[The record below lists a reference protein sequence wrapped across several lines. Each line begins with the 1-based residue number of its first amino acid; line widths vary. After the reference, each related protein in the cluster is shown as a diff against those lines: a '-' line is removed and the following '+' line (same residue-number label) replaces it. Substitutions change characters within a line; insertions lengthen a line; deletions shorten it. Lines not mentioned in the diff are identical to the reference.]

1 MRRARRE
8 REERAAFAAVQAL
21 MTPEWMS
28 SSMIVASIPEGTT
41 AAELENNQ
49 RVLEAALKIATIME
63 GIGYSVFARIVPLS
77 VADDLVGGMAQVPA
91 VRPRGARSH
100 RNAEKLGMVP
110 VAGRTDRPSWSKP
123 HQSTDRRLRCSSR
136 LETLGCVPHADRRPF
151 GMAFDLKE
159 IVAARL
165 GENYQLHEQHL
176 NRTLVAAQRV
186 IGFDKVYARAEGAY
200 LYDMDNAA
208 YLDFLSGYS
217 VFNIGRNHPAVQKAI
232 RDVLDLDLP
241 NMVQMDCSL
250 LSGLLAE
257 ALTKRTPKHLDAVFF
272 CNSGTEAMEGAL
284 KFARA
289 ATQRPRVFSL
299 GGAFHGLSLG
309 SLSLMGCESFTEGFG
324 PLMEGFDGR
333 IALDDLTTL
342 ERELF
347 KRDVA
352 AFVIEPVQGKG
363 VNFPRGDFFNRAQE
377 LCRQF
382 GTLLICDEIQTGLG
396 RTGKMFGF
404 EHWNLEPDIITLAK
418 TLSGGYVPCGA
429 IVARRDIYQKTFSR
443 MDRCVV
449 HSTTF
454 GRNNLAMACGLA
466 ALEVLDDEKLIDN
479 SAKMGALLIERLDAL
494 RQKHSFIKEVRGKG
508 LMIAIE
514 FHEPNEFKLKMAWKL
529 LHKVDKV
536 LFAQMVVTQM
546 LAQHRILTQ
555 VAGHA
560 MDVVK
565 ILPPLIIAEKEVDM
579 FVNALDSTLSEC
591 RKFPGPMWEIGNN
604 FVRHALRSK
613 RSPDEPRPV
622 LSL

>member
-1 MRRARRE
+1 
-8 REERAAFAAVQAL
+8 
-21 MTPEWMS
+21 
-28 SSMIVASIPEGTT
+28 
-41 AAELENNQ
+41 
-49 RVLEAALKIATIME
+49 
-63 GIGYSVFARIVPLS
+63 
-77 VADDLVGGMAQVPA
+77 
-91 VRPRGARSH
+91 
-100 RNAEKLGMVP
+100 
-110 VAGRTDRPSWSKP
+110 
-123 HQSTDRRLRCSSR
+123 
-136 LETLGCVPHADRRPF
+136 
-151 GMAFDLKE
+151 MAFDLKE
-159 IVAARL
+159 MIAARL
-165 GENYQLHEQHL
+165 GENYQLHERHL

-217 VFNIGRNHPAVQKAI
+217 VFNIGRNHPAVKQAI

-257 ALTKRTPKHLDAVFF
+257 AITKRTPPHLDAVFF

-289 ATQRPRVFSL
+289 ATQRKRVISL
-299 GGAFHGLSLG
+299 ESAFHGLSLG

-324 PLMEGFDGR
+324 PLMDEWDTR
-333 IALDDLTTL
+333 IALDDIDSLG
-342 ERELF
+342 RELA

-363 VNFPRGDFFNRAQE
+363 CKSPKTDFFQRAQE
-377 LCRQF
+377 LCRKH
-382 GTLLICDEIQTGLG
+382 GTLFICDEVQTGLG

-404 EHWNLEPDIITLAK
+404 QHWDLEPDIITLAK

-429 IVARRDIYQKTFSR
+429 IVARREIYQKTFSR

-466 ALEVLDDEKLIDN
+466 ALEVIDSENLIEN
-479 SAKMGALLIERLDAL
+479 SARMGQLLIERIDAL
-494 RQKHSFIKEVRGKG
+494 RAKHSFIKEVRGKG
-508 LMIAIE
+508 LIIAIE
-514 FHEPNEFKLKMAWKL
+514 FHEPTEFKLKMAWKL

-536 LFAQMVVTQM
+536 LFAQMIVSQL
-546 LAQHRILTQ
+546 LARDRILSQ

-565 ILPPLIIAEKEVDM
+565 ILPPLIIGEREVDL
-579 FVNALDSTLSEC
+579 FVGALDRALTEC
-591 RKFPGPMWEIGNN
+591 RKFPGPMWELGNN
-604 FVRHALRSK
+604 FVRHAPGRESLRAK
-613 RSPDEPRPV
+613 ERREVPA
-622 LSL
+622 